1 MANAKICDRCERVY
15 PRNRFETEFDEDRG
29 GTVKGVCVMFK
40 ESSDSPNRKNFYMDL
55 CDDRARSLAAF
66 LKVTRIEQMFI

>member
-55 CDDRARSLAAF
+55 CDDCARSLVEF
-66 LKVTRIEQMFI
+66 LKDPRIGPWII